1 MKEKDQG
8 DKVVVVQGVTYAYNH
23 HPVLED
29 VHLTVSAGDFVAVI
43 GPNGGGKTT
52 LLKILLGILKPQS
65 GKVSLFGD
73 IPAKTVHRVGYVPQ
87 DAHIHRYFP
96 LTVLELTLMGRLG
109 PGHLLRRYSAQDV
122 SAAEAALDRME
133 MLPYRKAR
141 LDELSGGQRQR
152 VFIARALASEPDAL
166 FLDEPAAGVDAA
178 GQTDLYSHLKELNER
193 MTILVVTHDLLVLS
207 TYVKS
212 VVCVNR
218 SLVHHPSPEITE
230 DMLRLGYQC
239 PVELLGH
246 GHLPHRVLPYHGGK
260 DRG

>member
-1 MKEKDQG
+1 MTGTFQG
-8 DKVVVVQGVTYAYNH
+8 EVAVFRGVTYAYNS
-23 HPVLED
+23 HPVLENVD
-29 VHLTVSAGDFVAVI
+29 LKVLAGDFAAVI

-52 LLKILLGILKPQS
+52 LLKLLLGLLKPQR
-65 GKVSLFGD
+65 GTVALFGA
-73 IPAKTVHRVGYVPQ
+73 PPGKTAHRVGYVPQ
-87 DAHIHRYFP
+87 DAHINRFFP
-96 LTVLELTLMGRLG
+96 LTVLEMTLMGRLG
-109 PGHLLRRYSAQDV
+109 PDRLFRGYSAHDV
-122 SAAEAALDRME
+122 KAAEAALDRME

-166 FLDEPAAGVDAA
+166 FLDEPASGVDAA
-178 GQTDLYSHLKELNER
+178 GQKDLYSHLKELNDR

-218 SLVHHPSPEITE
+218 SVIHHGAPEVTH

-239 PVELLGH
+239 PVELLAH
-246 GHLPHRVLPYHGGK
+246 GHLPHRVLPLHGEK

>member
-1 MKEKDQG
+1 MKKSKLAEVAQLR
-8 DKVVVVQGVTYAYNH
+8 QVTYAYNK

-29 VHLTVSAGDFVAVI
+29 VDLTIYSGDFAAII

-52 LLKILLGILKPQS
+52 LLKLLLGLLKPQS
-65 GKVSLFGD
+65 GSVTLFGD
-73 IPAKTVHRVGYVPQ
+73 TPSKSVHRVGYVPQ
-87 DAHIHRYFP
+87 DAHMHRFFP

-109 PGHLLRRYSAQDV
+109 PGHFFRRYTARDV

-133 MLPYRKAR
+133 MLPYKKAR

-166 FLDEPAAGVDAA
+166 FLDEPAAGVDSA
-178 GQTDLYSHLKELNER
+178 GQTDLYSHLKELNDR
-193 MTILVVTHDLLVLS
+193 ITILVVTHDLLVLS

-218 SLVHHPSPEITE
+218 SVIHHPSPEVTE
-230 DMLRLGYQC
+230 DMLRLGYSC

-246 GHLPHRVLPYHGGK
+246 GHLPHRVLPLHE
-260 DRG
+260 DRNR

>member
-1 MKEKDQG
+1 MSERVPG
-8 DKVVVVQGVTYAYNH
+8 VAAALRRVTYAYNS

-29 VHLTVSAGDFVAVI
+29 VDLTIYTGDFTAVI

-52 LLKILLGILKPQS
+52 LLKLLLGLLKPRT
-65 GKVSLFGD
+65 GTVTLFGEE
-73 IPAKTVHRVGYVPQ
+73 PAKTAHRVGYVPQ
-87 DAHIHRYFP
+87 DVHINRFFP

-109 PGHLLRRYSAQDV
+109 PGHLLRHYSAKDV
-122 SAAEAALDRME
+122 AAAEAALDRME
-133 MLPYRKAR
+133 MLAYRKAR

-152 VFIARALASEPDAL
+152 VFIARALASEPEAL
-166 FLDEPAAGVDAA
+166 FLDEPAAGVDSA
-178 GQTDLYSHLKELNER
+178 GQKDLYSHLKELNDH

-218 SLVHHPSPEITE
+218 SLVHHPSPEVTA
-230 DMLRLGYQC
+230 DMLRLGYRC

-246 GHLPHRVLPYHGGK
+246 GHLPHRVLPLHGDK

>member
-1 MKEKDQG
+1 MRATFQG
-8 DKVVVVQGVTYAYNH
+8 EVASLRRVTYAYNG

-29 VHLTVSAGDFVAVI
+29 VDLTIGAGDFAAVI

-52 LLKILLGILKPQS
+52 LLKLLLGLLKPQT
-65 GKVSLFGD
+65 GTVTLFGES
-73 IPAKTVHRVGYVPQ
+73 PVKTAHRVGYVPQ
-87 DAHIHRYFP
+87 DVHINRFFP

-109 PGHLLRRYSAQDV
+109 PGRLLRRYSPKDLA
-122 SAAEAALDRME
+122 AAEAALDRME
-133 MLPYRKAR
+133 MLAYRKAR

-152 VFIARALASEPDAL
+152 VFIARALASEPEAL
-166 FLDEPAAGVDAA
+166 FLDEPAAGVDSA
-178 GQTDLYSHLKELNER
+178 GQKDLYSHLKELNDR

-218 SLVHHPSPEITE
+218 ALVHHPSPEVTE

-246 GHLPHRVLPYHGGK
+246 GHLPHRVLPLHGGK
-260 DRG
+260 ARG